1 MCDFLIY
8 RAHHSC
14 ATKSNFG
21 CHKIQLWLPQNKGG
35 KGGKNY
41 EQWRK
46 WRFERST
53 FGYGAVWHCPFHP
66 WAGGTDDINDQFEF
80 QHSSSKH
87 RDYTPKVLGVTSFR
101 SVCFKKLFVKLYR
114 RECLTGWRCRKWE
127 GDEQIS
133 RQRVQSA
140 PFEIWERGTPPLFF
154 SLSRNRSNS
163 TFRTCPKVDFRW
175 WSSWFGRA
183 DSPLDLSVV
192 SIHIDRLRCQVDI
205 VFEFSTQHRRESHR
219 RTPLNVQS
227 LDKWVFLT
235 SRCLL

>member
-21 CHKIQLWLPQNKGG
+21 CHKTRGG
-35 KGGKNY
+35 KG
-41 EQWRK
+41 
-46 WRFERST
+46 ERTTSSGASDGSNDLLLDMAP
-53 FGYGAVWHCPFHP
+53 FGTVLFIRGREEPMISMTNSNA
-66 WAGGTDDINDQFEF
+66 NN
-80 QHSSSKH
+80 SSSKH

-163 TFRTCPKVDFRW
+163 TFRTCPWVDFR
-175 WSSWFGRA
+175 F
-183 DSPLDLSVV
+183 
-192 SIHIDRLRCQVDI
+192 
-205 VFEFSTQHRRESHR
+205 
-219 RTPLNVQS
+219 
-227 LDKWVFLT
+227 
-235 SRCLL
+235 